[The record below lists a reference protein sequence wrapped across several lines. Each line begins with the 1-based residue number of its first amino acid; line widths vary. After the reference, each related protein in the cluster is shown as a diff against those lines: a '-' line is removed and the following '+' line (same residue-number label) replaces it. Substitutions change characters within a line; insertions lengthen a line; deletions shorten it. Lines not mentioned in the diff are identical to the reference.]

1 MSKYEAKKPLS
12 IVIDDGTQKIPVVNK
27 FGKLICNI
35 YIRPTDFSILDRY
48 DKFVKDFNGI
58 IAPLTGMNIDR
69 DGKTEFESDW
79 EVIKSVEAEIKKRF
93 DELFDMEEADE
104 IFKTRNAFS
113 SVGGEFYCTKV
124 LMAIGNVITAA
135 INEESERSMKKS
147 KKYLSRPEGDS
158 DDRVLTDG
166 DQN

>member
-93 DELFDMEEADE
+93 DEL
-104 IFKTRNAFS
+104 KTRNAFS